1 MNKIPFALV
10 GIILILTSCSRH
22 SQVSCPSFKDDH
34 NDISW
39 SYHFPKA
46 GKKKSNQAQIRSPQ
60 AEEGENGIREH
71 ARPDLLNTRPASA
84 ELYTSAE
91 ASAIFV
97 TRSFN
102 LPTKDTRQKFIKK
115 GLAKPISLP
124 GRISSM
130 KKHFDQAFQNSPD
143 IDPSK
148 NRTRLNSISEKI
160 PLKYN
165 HSNWSVPGKSKM
177 KFLEPDERKT
187 NKMALAGFLLTM
199 AGLLF
204 TIIFLP
210 QLGLF
215 LVTVGMVF
223 CLIGL
228 IQILSNKKK
237 WSGIKLAVAGLVIGS
252 LLILG
257 IIILIALYLG

>member
-1 MNKIPFALV
+1 
-10 GIILILTSCSRH
+10 
-22 SQVSCPSFKDDH
+22 
-34 NDISW
+34 
-39 SYHFPKA
+39 
-46 GKKKSNQAQIRSPQ
+46 
-60 AEEGENGIREH
+60 
-71 ARPDLLNTRPASA
+71 
-84 ELYTSAE
+84 
-91 ASAIFV
+91 
-97 TRSFN
+97 
-102 LPTKDTRQKFIKK
+102 
-115 GLAKPISLP
+115 
-124 GRISSM
+124 M
-130 KKHFDQAFQNSPD
+130 KKHFDQAFQNSPV

-160 PLKYN
+160 HLKFN
-165 HSNWSVPGKSKM
+165 HSNWSVSGKP
-177 KFLEPDERKT
+177 KFNEPDERKT

-199 AGLLF
+199 VGLLF